1 MWHDVNVLNLTL
13 DLPIIINSQILILD
27 PTNVEGDAGSLNP
40 GMEWSSTGQQQ
51 HLKQQGGSQA
61 SLAPR
66 SVHYL

>member
-51 HLKQQGGSQA
+51 HLKQGGGQA